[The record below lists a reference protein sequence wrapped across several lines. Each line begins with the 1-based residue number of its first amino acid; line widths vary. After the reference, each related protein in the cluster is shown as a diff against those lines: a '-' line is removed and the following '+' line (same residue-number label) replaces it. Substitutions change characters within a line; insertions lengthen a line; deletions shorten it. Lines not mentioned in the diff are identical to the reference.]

1 MERGR
6 RITIQRRRE
15 KGVGWTIQI
24 DTFIYRI
31 FPDSMF
37 SKNLQPH
44 FKNKMKPFFN
54 FPVLLTNFDPH
65 LSKVFLKDMGIENF

>member
-1 MERGR
+1 MGGGV
-6 RITIQRRRE
+6 TIQRRRE

-24 DTFIYRI
+24 DTSIYRI

-37 SKNLQPH
+37 SRNLQPQ
-44 FKNKMKPFFN
+44 FKNEMKPFCN